1 MTPLTLA
8 NTAIVTDSTADP
20 PAGYFERT
28 GVRMVPLKVHF
39 GDETFRDLVDLG
51 PDEFYDRLET
61 APVLPTTSQPTV
73 GEFKACYE
81 ELAASHEH
89 VFSFHLSSKLSGT
102 YQAAAAAAD
111 GVANVDVY
119 DTLSVSMG
127 VTMLIERVRAR
138 LADGIEL
145 PEARAYVQKYIHK
158 HHILFQV
165 STLEYLRRGGRLG
178 RAQSMV
184 GDVLG
189 IRPLI
194 TIAGGELVP
203 YAKVRGER
211 RALETMAQ
219 AFAEWS
225 APGGELY
232 YTVWGGR
239 ADDKVA
245 LLDQALRGLR
255 PAAKE
260 IAGGRVG
267 AVVGTHGGPGV
278 FAFCMIVE

>member
-1 MTPLTLA
+1 MTLLTLA

-61 APVLPTTSQPTV
+61 APVLPTTSQPSV
-73 GEFKACYE
+73 GEFRACYE

-89 VFSFHLSSKLSGT
+89 VFSFHLSGKLSGT
-102 YQAAAAAAD
+102 YQAALTAAD
-111 GVANVDVY
+111 GFANVDVY

-127 VTMLIERVRAR
+127 MTMLIERLRAR
-138 LADGIEL
+138 LAGGIEL
-145 PEARAYVQKYIHK
+145 PEARAYVQKYVLK

-165 STLEYLRRGGRLG
+165 STLEYLRRGGRIG

-194 TIAGGELVP
+194 TIAGGELLP

-211 RALETMAQ
+211 RALEGMAA

-225 APGGELY
+225 APEAEIY
-232 YTVWGGR
+232 YTVWGAR
-239 ADDKVA
+239 ADREVA
-245 LLDQALRGLR
+245 LLDDALRAAR
-255 PAAKE
+255 PGAKE
-260 IAGGRVG
+260 IPGGRVG
-267 AVVGTHGGPGV
+267 AVVGTHGGPGI